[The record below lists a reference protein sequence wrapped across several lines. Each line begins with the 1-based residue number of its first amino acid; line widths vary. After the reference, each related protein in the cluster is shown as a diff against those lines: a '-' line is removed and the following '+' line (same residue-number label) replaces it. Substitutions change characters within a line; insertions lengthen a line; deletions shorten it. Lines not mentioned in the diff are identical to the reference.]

1 MSQQNLQPDNDN
13 QLVALGR
20 TLQTLREEENADVL
34 IKTTVDYLQS
44 EFQHPLIWIG
54 LYDRLQH
61 RLLGKG
67 GIAPM
72 DDTRFLKQ
80 WFNLNSGDLLEQV
93 VIQQRPV
100 GVPDLRQE
108 VRAGEWRRVAQEFGI
123 QGTLVFPLRYKDRCF
138 GVALLGSSQWGVSP
152 RPAEKAL
159 LSMLLG
165 GLAAALYQ
173 IEADWQ
179 RSAAKRADQP
189 LLQVIDELAQVFTL
203 GQRLDAVVQ
212 MTQQFVTS
220 TRTSLYWY
228 SPERRYFWHRVGNQQ
243 LVRRFGDSRTSAP
256 GLTVAEVSDFYQALA
271 AGQLVTIGAGRS
283 PLTSKSTERLIARL
297 RTRSLLAAP
306 IQAKGEL
313 LGFLAVEDNEARIW
327 EEVEKNYVCAAA
339 KLLGLVAGTEEME
352 AKLQLA
358 SQDIHFPAEIA
369 QAIRQGIAT
378 PHPCSSDTS
387 AALKECATLLCKRL
401 DAEYFLVL
409 QEDDNRYFTPVFQQ
423 HPLKSRSL
431 TGPLRPLSP
440 DNLNSLL
447 SNKANPVSI
456 EDLNEDLQLFKWR
469 ESLLQWGVRSALLV
483 PLGHEGQL
491 SPLESLLK
499 YEMSETGN
507 NDQQGGTSPLF
518 LLVIGHTS
526 PRTWSH
532 IAQDLVR
539 VVAQQMDLLLT
550 VGHLQDIASLSFQ
563 RHQTIETGLSLLR
576 QAPLDTVLFDRTWI
590 EYLAS
595 VLECPLAAVLTWIP
609 NSGRITVATAVV
621 TDPRFALP
629 PDLAIPVASDALIQA
644 TLATS
649 SFLCRSITELPADT
663 RKWLSGSGIGQ
674 LLAIALQTNGA
685 PTKGIVLLADREER
699 QWPRHLLPPLETLTQ
714 QFSCLRN
721 YRYHL
726 SRYAQEEEKLQMLN
740 WYKHRCLDIL
750 HQSITQNVSGL
761 QELDPKTRQLSDQI
775 SDTQP
780 LQQTRRQ
787 QLLHQLEQT
796 LTVLTSVLEEEQW
809 QLKVKRSQMPLTN
822 LLKRS
827 LQYVEPLYKQRQ
839 LSLRVHNAGNFSLY
853 GDRLKLECILFEV
866 LVTFCFHAPPGSRIN
881 LWCCPIAPA
890 STTTPRTNSS
900 VNLLELL
907 VTESGFVD
915 DSFNASTYSPAES
928 PPNRNLKICQKAL
941 RSWGGDLQFYQ
952 LEGVSGAAE
961 ERRYSIRLLLPLAN

>member
-13 QLVALGR
+13 KLVALGR

-34 IKTTVDYLQS
+34 IETTVDYLRR
-44 EFQHPLIWIG
+44 ECEYPLIWIG

-67 GIAPM
+67 GIAPR

-108 VRAGEWRRVAQEFGI
+108 VRAGEWRRVAQEFSI

-152 RPAEKAL
+152 RPTEKAL

-173 IEADWQ
+173 IEAEWQ
-179 RSAAKRADQP
+179 RLATKRPDQS
-189 LLQVIDELAQVFTL
+189 LFQVIDELAQVPTL
-203 GQRLDAVVQ
+203 GPRLEAVVK

-243 LVRRFGDSRTSAP
+243 LVRRFGDSRTSAA

-327 EEVEKNYVCAAA
+327 EDVEKNYVSAAA
-339 KLLGLVAGTEEME
+339 QLVGLVAGSEEME
-352 AKLQLA
+352 STLQLA

-369 QAIRQGIAT
+369 QAIAR
-378 PHPCSSDTS
+378 SSDTTT
-387 AALKECATLLCKRL
+387 ALKDCARLLGKRL

-409 QEDDNRYFTPVFQQ
+409 QEDDNGQFTLVFQQ
-423 HPLKSRSL
+423 QPLKSRPL
-431 TGPLRPLSP
+431 TNPLPPLSP
-440 DNLNSLL
+440 DNLHSLL
-447 SNKANPVSI
+447 SNNTNPVSI
-456 EDLNEDLQLFKWR
+456 EDLSEDLRLFQWR
-469 ESLLQWGVRSALLV
+469 ESLLQLGVRSALLV
-483 PLGHEGQL
+483 PLGHDAQL

-499 YEMSETGN
+499 GEMAETGN
-507 NDQQGGTSPLF
+507 NDQPRRTSRLF
-518 LLVIGHTS
+518 LVVIGHKS
-526 PRTWSH
+526 PRTWSR

-550 VGHLQDIASLSFQ
+550 VGQLQDSARLSFQ
-563 RHQTIETGLSLLR
+563 RHQTIETGLSILR
-576 QAPLDTVLFDRTWI
+576 EAPLDPLLFDRTWI

-595 VLECPLAAVLTWIP
+595 VLECPLAALLTWTP
-609 NSGRITVATAVV
+609 NSARITVATAVI

-629 PDLAIPVASDALIQA
+629 LDLAIPVSSDALIQA
-644 TLATS
+644 TLATN
-649 SFLCRSITELPADT
+649 SFLCRSITDLPAAT
-663 RKWLSGSGIGQ
+663 RKWLSGSAIGQ
-674 LLAIALQTNGA
+674 LLAIALHADGV
-685 PTKGIVLLADREER
+685 PTTGIVLLADREER
-699 QWPRHLLPPLETLTQ
+699 QWPRHLLPPLGNLTQ

-721 YRYHL
+721 YRYYL
-726 SRYAQEEEKLQMLN
+726 SRNAKEEEKLQTLN

-750 HQSITQNVSGL
+750 HQSITQSVSAL
-761 QELDPKTRQLSDQI
+761 QELDPKTPQPICEITDHR
-775 SDTQP
+775 P

-796 LTVLTSVLEEEQW
+796 LAVLTSVLEEEQW
-809 QLKVKRSQMPLTN
+809 QLKVDRSSVPLTN

-827 LQYVEPLYKQRQ
+827 IQYVEPLYKQRQ
-839 LSLRVHNAGNFSLY
+839 LIIRVHNAGNLSVY

-866 LVTFCFHAPPGSRIN
+866 LVTSCFHAPPGSRIN
-881 LWCCPIAPA
+881 LWCCPIAPESSA
-890 STTTPRTNSS
+890 TSSTNSS
-900 VNLLELL
+900 PSVLELL
-907 VTESGFVD
+907 VTESSSLD
-915 DSFNASTYSPAES
+915 DSLNAFTYSPSES

-941 RSWGGDLQFYQ
+941 RSWGGNLQFYQ
-952 LEGVSGAAE
+952 LEGD
-961 ERRYSIRLLLPLAN
+961 RYSIRLLLPLAN

>member
-13 QLVALGR
+13 KLVALGR

-34 IKTTVDYLQS
+34 IETTVDYLHS
-44 EFQHPLIWIG
+44 EFQYPLIWIG

-67 GIAPM
+67 GIAPI

-123 QGTLVFPLRYKDRCF
+123 QGTLLFPLRYKDRCF
-138 GVALLGSSQWGVSP
+138 GIALLGSSQWGVSP
-152 RPAEKAL
+152 RPDEKAV

-179 RSAAKRADQP
+179 RLTTKRPDQP
-189 LLQVIDELAQVFTL
+189 LFEVINELAQVPTL
-203 GQRLDAVVQ
+203 ALRLDAVVK

-243 LVRRFGDSRTSAP
+243 LVRRFGDSRTSVA
-256 GLTVAEVSDFYQALA
+256 GLTVAEVNDFYQALA
-271 AGQLVTIGAGRS
+271 AGQLVTIGAGIS

-306 IQAKGEL
+306 IQANGEL

-327 EEVEKNYVCAAA
+327 EEVEKNYVRAAA
-339 KLLGLVAGTEEME
+339 QLVGLVAGSEEME
-352 AKLQLA
+352 SILQLA

-369 QAIRQGIAT
+369 QAIAR
-378 PHPCSSDTS
+378 SSDTTT
-387 AALKECATLLCKRL
+387 ALKDCASLLCKRL
-401 DAEYFLVL
+401 DAEYFFVL
-409 QEDDNRYFTPVFQQ
+409 QEDENGQFTLVFQQ
-423 HPLKSRSL
+423 QPLKSRPL
-431 TGPLRPLSP
+431 TTPLPSLSP
-440 DNLNSLL
+440 QNLHSLL
-447 SNKANPVSI
+447 SNNTNPVSI
-456 EDLNEDLQLFKWR
+456 EDFNEDLRLFQWR
-469 ESLLQWGVRSALLV
+469 ESLLQLGVRSALLV
-483 PLGHEGQL
+483 PLGREAQL

-499 YEMSETGN
+499 GEMSETGN
-507 NDQQGGTSPLF
+507 NDQQGRISHLC
-518 LLVIGHTS
+518 LLVIGHTN
-526 PRTWSH
+526 PRTWSRT
-532 IAQDLVR
+532 AQDLVK
-539 VVAQQMDLLLT
+539 VVAQQMALLLT
-550 VGHLQDIASLSFQ
+550 VGQLQDIATLSFQ
-563 RHQTIETGLSLLR
+563 RHQTIETGLSILLK
-576 QAPLDTVLFDRTWI
+576 APLDPLLFDRTWI

-595 VLECPLAAVLTWIP
+595 VLECPLTALLTWSP
-609 NSGRITVATAVV
+609 NSTRIKVATAVV
-621 TDPRFALP
+621 TDSRFALP

-644 TLATS
+644 TLATN
-649 SFLCRSITELPADT
+649 SFLCRPVADLPAAT
-663 RKWLSGSGIGQ
+663 RKWLSNSGIGQ
-674 LLAIALQTNGA
+674 VLAIALGSDGVQ
-685 PTKGIVLLADREER
+685 TKGIVLLADREER
-699 QWPRHLLPPLETLTQ
+699 QWPRHLLPPLESLIQ
-714 QFSCLRN
+714 QFSSLRN
-721 YRYHL
+721 YRYYL
-726 SRYAQEEEKLQMLN
+726 SRHAQEEEKLQILN

-761 QELDPKTRQLSDQI
+761 QELDPKTPQLTSQI
-775 SDTQP
+775 SDTRP

-796 LTVLTSVLEEEQW
+796 LTVLTSVLEDEQW
-809 QLKVKRSQMPLTN
+809 QLKVHRSSVPLTN

-839 LSLRVHNAGNFSLY
+839 IIVRVHNAGNLSVY

-866 LVTFCFHAPPGSRIN
+866 LATSCRHAPPGSRIN
-881 LWCCPIAPA
+881 LWCCPIAPDSSA
-890 STTTPRTNSS
+890 TPRTTSS
-900 VNLLELL
+900 VHLLELL
-907 VTESGFVD
+907 VTESGFLD
-915 DSFNASTYSPAES
+915 DSFNASTYSHAES

-941 RSWGGDLQFYQ
+941 RAWGGNLQFYQ
-952 LEGVSGAAE
+952 LEGD
-961 ERRYSIRLLLPLAN
+961 RYSIRLLLPLAN